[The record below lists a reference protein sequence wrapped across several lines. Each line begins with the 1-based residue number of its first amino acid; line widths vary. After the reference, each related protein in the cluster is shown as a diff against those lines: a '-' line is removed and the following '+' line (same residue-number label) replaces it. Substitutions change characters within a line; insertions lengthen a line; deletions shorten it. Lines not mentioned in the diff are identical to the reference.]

1 MLRPSKRGSIQTHFQ
16 TNSEI
21 APAYPRIRQRF
32 APRAYTETMLRL
44 LPNDLPTHAVL
55 VDVRDELEA
64 MAFPLATI
72 ADGRAVVNIPFADL
86 EDGADVNLPVDRPV
100 IVVCGNGSRGELA
113 GAFLLAAGANDVSVL
128 DGGLRAWRRSLEGE
142 VTLEFRV
149 KVDGMRAALL
159 AQNQLEALPN
169 VRQAGVSASGLAVV
183 RGTVSL
189 EQIRNALPEL
199 EVL

>member
-1 MLRPSKRGSIQTHFQ
+1 
-16 TNSEI
+16 
-21 APAYPRIRQRF
+21 
-32 APRAYTETMLRL
+32 MLRL
-44 LPNDLPTHAVL
+44 LPNDLPANAVL

-64 MAFPLATI
+64 MAFPLEQISA
-72 ADGRAVVNIPFADL
+72 GRAVINVPFADL
-86 EDGADVNLPVDRPV
+86 EDGADVNLPADRPV

-113 GAFLLAAGANDVSVL
+113 GAYLLAAGAADVSVL

-142 VTLEFRV
+142 VVLEFQI

-169 VRQAGVSASGLAVV
+169 VRQAGVSAAGLAVV
-183 RGTVSL
+183 RGTITL
-189 EQIRNALPEL
+189 AEIRESLPEL

>member
-1 MLRPSKRGSIQTHFQ
+1 M
-16 TNSEI
+16 
-21 APAYPRIRQRF
+21 QRLQ
-32 APRAYTETMLRL
+32 ANE
-44 LPNDLPTHAVL
+44 LPPNAVL

-64 MAFPLATI
+64 MANPLETI
-72 ADGRAVVNIPFADL
+72 SGGRVVVTIPLADL
-86 EDGADVNLPVDRPV
+86 EDGADVSLPSDRPV

-113 GAFLLAAGANDVSVL
+113 GAFLLAAGAGDVSVL

-149 KVDGMRAALL
+149 KLDGMRAALL